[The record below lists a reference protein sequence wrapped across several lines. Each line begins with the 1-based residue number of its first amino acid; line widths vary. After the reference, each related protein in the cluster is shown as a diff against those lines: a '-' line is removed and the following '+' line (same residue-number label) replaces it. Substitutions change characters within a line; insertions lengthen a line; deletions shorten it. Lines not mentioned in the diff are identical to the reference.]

1 MNKDVEIGGKSL
13 KKDQEVKIIVSYTD
27 DWIKIEAY
35 NSSEDK
41 LTAERVRLIY
51 LFEDDFKDDTFD
63 FKIYQK
69 KIMAIIRKK

>member
-35 NSSEDK
+35 NSGEDK

-63 FKIYQK
+63 FKVYQK
-69 KIMAIIRKK
+69 KIMEIIRKK